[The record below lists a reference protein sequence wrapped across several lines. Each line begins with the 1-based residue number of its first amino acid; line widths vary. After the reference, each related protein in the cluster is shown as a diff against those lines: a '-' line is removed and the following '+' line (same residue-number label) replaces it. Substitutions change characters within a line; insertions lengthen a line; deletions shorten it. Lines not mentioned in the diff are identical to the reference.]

1 MVTLGID
8 ASTTCVGYA
17 FTEDNKILDMGFID
31 IKKEKS
37 PKEKVFKVL
46 EFLNNISY
54 LNKIEKINVEDNL
67 SGFAGGRTSQQVIVK
82 LAKFNAILC
91 FVLEDEFN
99 IEVNSINPMTARK
112 NVFGKA
118 RVKGIKAKDF
128 VYGWNIYDSKRPSG
142 SITGRYMLIANSSD
156 AEYTTSVVH
165 IDLTSTGFS
174 FPNGYDGT
182 NKSSGEYIYIAFK
195 IN

>member
-17 FTEDNKILDMGFID
+17 FTEDKKILDMGFID
-31 IKKEKS
+31 IKKETT
-37 PKEKVFKVL
+37 PKEKVEKVL
-46 EFLNNISY
+46 GFLNESSY
-54 LNKIEKINVEDNL
+54 IDNVVDINVEDNL

-91 FVLEDEFN
+91 FMLEQIFD

-118 RVKGIKAKDF
+118 RVKGMKAKDL
-128 VYGWNIYDSKRPSG
+128 VKLKIEEMYNTKKWCKHTTRGNWDKRNID
-142 SITGRYMLIANSSD
+142 M
-156 AEYTTSVVH
+156 
-165 IDLTSTGFS
+165 
-174 FPNGYDGT
+174 YDGLVMSLFE
-182 NKSSGEYIYIAFK
+182 NKA
-195 IN
+195 